1 MSGFG
6 EIWDSRS
13 IKGKDK
19 LSTDPLTILK
29 NQHFQI
35 PLRSGS
41 HGHVSTSSY
50 ELLSALCKQ
59 ITIYKIFFTA
69 ILASLDPFYKI
80 YGASNWNGRL
90 RAPAFPFFLLLV
102 QLKILNVDKTASRG
116 EETAKKSKTKT
127 QGESFLFL
135 FLSKK
140 KKWNLGCIVFI
151 FIHFLIKSQRTPTE
165 LGRLRRM

>member
-1 MSGFG
+1 MNSLVLRVNKLQFTKFFLRQFWRVWTLFIRFMELRTRTVGF
-6 EIWDSRS
+6 
-13 IKGKDK
+13 
-19 LSTDPLTILK
+19 
-29 NQHFQI
+29 
-35 PLRSGS
+35 
-41 HGHVSTSSY
+41 
-50 ELLSALCKQ
+50 
-59 ITIYKIFFTA
+59 
-69 ILASLDPFYKI
+69 
-80 YGASNWNGRL
+80 

-140 KKWNLGCIVFI
+140 KWNLGCIVFI